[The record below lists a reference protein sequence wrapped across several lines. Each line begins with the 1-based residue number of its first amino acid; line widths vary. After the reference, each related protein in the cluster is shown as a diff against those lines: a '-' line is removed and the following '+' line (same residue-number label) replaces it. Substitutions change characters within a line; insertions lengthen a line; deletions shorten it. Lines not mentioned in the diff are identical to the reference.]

1 MDGVEPGKTAGDLA
15 AGRTRSWLRMNRA
28 DILSVR
34 GFRKA
39 SLAVTEIRYDAA
51 DFGVS
56 DPMSPVDAI
65 AVGLQ
70 LRPHPLHELWYAGKA
85 GPVRDVQRGDTLLC
99 DLRAVE
105 QVHTSNP
112 FHTLQ
117 LFLPREFLDEIAAET
132 GSPPIDELKVDPR
145 LPQSDPAIRRMAR
158 IVQPLLSHP
167 EDANELF
174 ATHFI
179 QGLGAY
185 VCTRYCGLARRKASV
200 GGLSAWQER
209 TAKDIIGAHLD
220 GALSLDE
227 IAAGCGLST
236 GHFARAFRQT
246 VGMPPHQW
254 LLRRRID
261 RAKAVLASSASSLAD
276 VAVLCG
282 FVDQSHFTRVF
293 RKVTGATP
301 GAWLAEISL

>member
-1 MDGVEPGKTAGDLA
+1 MDGVEPGKTAGDQA

-56 DPMSPVDAI
+56 DPMSPIDAI
-65 AVGLQ
+65 AIGLQ

-99 DLRAVE
+99 DLRAVD

-117 LFLPREFLDEIAAET
+117 FFLPREFLDEIAAET
-132 GSPPIDELKVDPR
+132 GSPPIDGLKVDPR
-145 LPQSDPAIRRMAR
+145 LPQSDPAIRKMAR

-167 EDANELF
+167 GDASELF
-174 ATHFI
+174 ATHFM
-179 QGLGAY
+179 QGLGVY
-185 VCTRYCGLARRKASV
+185 VCTRYCGLVHRKTSV

-209 TAKDIIGAHLD
+209 TAKDMIGAHLD

-301 GAWLAEISL
+301 GAWQAEISR